1 MKIRLEKRP
10 VACIT
15 TDPGRVDGGGV
26 PVFIAGDEEE
36 MAEMALLLSRIL
48 DAVAHDMGNGVFLVV
63 QH

>member
-1 MKIRLEKRP
+1 MKTRMEKWP

-15 TDPGRVDGGGV
+15 TDPERVVGGGV
-26 PVFIAGDEEE
+26 PVFVAGDEEE
-36 MAEMALLLSRIL
+36 MAEMALQMSRIL